1 MVKVTELKNMKLTS
15 FDGGLTWYP
24 QVYDADTCIGL
35 DNTGFLKFDMD
46 IEMGDEN
53 VFNTT
58 GSKLWQRVVL
68 QFDADLK
75 EQYSLMR
82 QDRFTVDNIMKYLY
96 GEQISQIPATFY
108 NKDMQ
113 TKYLNFGS
121 SYLYALHGS
130 GEQHIKRWIRERIM
144 YCDTLLGYNVSS
156 SDYITL
162 RSSKLGEVYLDIQT
176 YIPMYVSVKW
186 RDEANNTGLQ
196 TKRVGRGETVRFSYN
211 MPTATDQEIIIYA
224 GYYLKSLGDVSNL
237 QPTSMLIANASRLT
251 EITCHSPN
259 LINTDLSECK
269 LLQKIDLSNST
280 ALGTGIGAQP
290 ILNIQNCKYLRYCNC
305 YNTKLTAIYTMQAG
319 GNLEEIYYPST
330 TQVIQLQNQ
339 TYLTKVGLP
348 SQTSILCESLADV
361 TIQNCPNIEYLSYPF
376 NEDTPIDFSAMKYVQ
391 NLNLNNSLIPL
402 TVLSF
407 DGFDKMINITLASMP
422 NLIGLGFDDMLPSN
436 ASSTLKNINISNCPK
451 IKKVS
456 FNVSSDDYKVEF
468 ASSGCNIDLS
478 GLASI
483 KTIESNA
490 SIKNVNVLR
499 IPTSTKE
506 LKFTAQYGDGIND
519 IKSIWSANAIHNN
532 DGFEGIDLIDI
543 QLTYLD
549 MSSLNITNAINFH
562 LAPTTQHPNLNT
574 LRDGVTRPYFRPSGS
589 LDFTNYKGEWKNMFK
604 GLDLDKLVIILPE
617 GYLPDE
623 DISSLFEGAKIG
635 SSIEPHS
642 VISKFNFAKNFNYI
656 LKDSDITDISSIT
669 FPRYKFSMKG
679 AFKGSAI
686 TKDILLSSY
695 ASDVS
700 ECFMGCHNLTSIKSN
715 WNNNYTYSPITTNC
729 YFDCINISKIDNAE
743 GYLRNVPSDW
753 GGHGF
758 SKDVLGSYTIEVL
771 DDNFTIYMGD
781 LVDTGVVEWGDNTY
795 TYGETSHRYAKA
807 GIYTISGK
815 IYPNQLDTVPDVTV
829 ANTLLS
835 TTSLPESRT
844 SFKNM
849 FNGCTS
855 LRIID
860 MSTTDTSK
868 ITNMANLLTNC
879 TALTT
884 APIFDYSAIEDAS
897 GMFKGCKNI
906 VKVVFKNLK
915 NSSVIL
921 TDIIKD
927 CLNLITIGF
936 TGKTDVTSAKAIID
950 ILNTYILENAVSTSE
965 LQTNMMSLR
974 NDVDNEIDS
983 INEYQETQDNEI
995 LNTMLATTEIYETIL
1010 MATVSVLASNEEEI
1024 NNNIFGKRMISIYA
1038 TLVEKGLKTIDEI
1051 PFVIREQVKLYLQ
1064 RD

>member
-1 MVKVTELKNMKLTS
+1 MTT
-15 FDGGLTWYP
+15 
-24 QVYDADTCIGL
+24 IGL

-46 IEMGDEN
+46 IEMGDAN

-75 EQYSLMR
+75 AQYSLMR

-251 EITCHSPN
+251 EITCHSSN

-348 SQTSILCESLADV
+348 SQSSILCQSLADV
-361 TIQNCPNIEYLSYPF
+361 TIQNCPNIEYLSYPL
-376 NEDTPIDFSAMKYVQ
+376 NTDTPIDFSAMKYVQ
-391 NLNLNNSLIPL
+391 NLNLNNSLTPL
-402 TVLSF
+402 TVLNF
-407 DGFDKMINITLASMP
+407 DGFDKMMNITLASMP
-422 NLIGLGFDDMLPSN
+422 NLIGLGFDDMLPST
-436 ASSTLKNINISNCPK
+436 ATSTLKNINISNCPK
-451 IKKVS
+451 IKNIS

-468 ASSGCNIDLS
+468 SPSGCDIDLS
-478 GLASI
+478 GLASV

-490 SIKNVNVLR
+490 SVKNINVLR

-506 LKFTAQYGDGIND
+506 LKFTTEYGDGVND

-543 QLTYLD
+543 QLNYLD

-604 GLDLDKLVIILPE
+604 GLDLDKLMIILPE

-635 SSIEPHS
+635 ESIKPHS

-656 LKDSDITDISSIT
+656 LKDSDITDISLIR
-669 FPRYKFSMKG
+669 FPQYKFSLKG
-679 AFKGSAI
+679 AFMGTPI
-686 TKDILLSSY
+686 TKDIALSPY
-695 ASDVS
+695 VSDVS
-700 ECFMGCHNLTSIKSN
+700 DCFKGCHSLISATSN
-715 WNNNYTYSPITTNC
+715 WNGTYNYSPIHNDC
-729 YFDCINISKIDNAE
+729 YYDCINISTIDNAE
-743 GYLRNVPSDW
+743 GYLRNIPSDW

-758 SKDVLGSYTIEVL
+758 NKEILGTYTIETIE
-771 DDNFTIYMGD
+771 DNFTVNFGD
-781 LVDTGVVEWGDNTY
+781 LIDDGVVEWGDGSY
-795 TYGETSHRYAKA
+795 SYGETSHKFAKA
-807 GIYTISGK
+807 GVYTISGK
-815 IYPNQLDTVPDVTV
+815 IYPNIENTIPDITL
-829 ANTLLS
+829 ANTLIS
-835 TTSLPESRT
+835 VTKLPSSRPNY
-844 SFKNM
+844 KNM
-849 FNGCTS
+849 FNGCQS

-860 MSTTDTSK
+860 MSTSDSSRVINTSGMLK
-868 ITNMANLLTNC
+868 NC
-879 TALTT
+879 TSLTT
-884 APIFDYSAIEDAS
+884 VPTFDFNSIDDAS
-897 GMFKGCKNI
+897 FMFQGCRNI
-906 VKVVFKNLK
+906 LKVTFKNLK
-915 NSSVIL
+915 NPSAIL

-927 CLNLITIGF
+927 CLSLATIAF
-936 TGKTDVTSAKAIID
+936 TGKTDVTSAKTIID
-950 ILNTYILENAVSTSE
+950 ILNAYILENAVSASE
-965 LQTNMMSLR
+965 LQANVMSLR
-974 NDVDNEIDS
+974 NDVDS
-983 INEYQETQDNEI
+983 TQENVSTLSEEVQA
-995 LNTMLATTEIYETIL
+995 TMLATVEIYEKFL
-1010 MATVSVLASNEEEI
+1010 GVAAVSYSLIDEEI
-1024 NNNIFGKRMISIYA
+1024 ELSPFDLKMVPVYT
-1038 TLVEKGLKTIDEI
+1038 TLIKHNLKTIDEI
-1051 PFVIREQVKLYLQ
+1051 PSIIREPVKIHLQ

>member
-1 MVKVTELKNMKLTS
+1 MTT
-15 FDGGLTWYP
+15 
-24 QVYDADTCIGL
+24 IGL

-46 IEMGDEN
+46 IEMGDKN

-75 EQYSLMR
+75 AQYSLMR

-121 SYLYALHGS
+121 KYLYALHGS

-196 TKRVGRGETVRFSYN
+196 TKRVGRGETVRFSYD
-211 MPTATDQEIIIYA
+211 MPTATDQEIIVYA

-280 ALGTGIGAQP
+280 ALGTGEGAQP

-348 SQTSILCESLADV
+348 SQSSILCESLADI
-361 TIQNCPNIEYLSYPF
+361 TIQNCPNIEYMSYPF

-402 TVLSF
+402 TVLNF
-407 DGFDKMINITLASMP
+407 DGFDKMVNITLASMP

-436 ASSTLKNINISNCPK
+436 ATSTLKNINISNCPK
-451 IKKVS
+451 IKKIS

-468 ASSGCNIDLS
+468 APSGCNIDLS
-478 GLASI
+478 GLASV

-490 SIKNVNVLR
+490 SVKNVNVLR

-506 LKFTAQYGDGIND
+506 LKFTAEYGDGVND

-604 GLDLDKLVIILPE
+604 GLDLDKLMIILPE

-635 SSIEPHS
+635 ESIKPHS
-642 VISKFNFAKNFNYI
+642 VISKFNFAKNFDYI
-656 LKDSDITDISSIT
+656 LKDSDITDISLIR
-669 FPRYKFSMKG
+669 FPSYRFTLKG
-679 AFKGSAI
+679 AFMNTLI
-686 TKDILLSSY
+686 TKDIALSPY
-695 ASDVS
+695 VTDVS
-700 ECFMGCHNLTSIKSN
+700 DCFKGCHSLTSITSN
-715 WNNNYTYSPITTNC
+715 WNGTYNYPLTHDHC
-729 YFDCINISKIDNAE
+729 YFDCINIATIDSME
-743 GYLRNVPSDW
+743 GHLRDVPTDW

-758 SKDVLGSYTIEVL
+758 NKEILGTYIVETIE
-771 DDNFTIYMGD
+771 DNFTINFGD
-781 LVDTGVVEWGDNTY
+781 LIDDGVVEWGDNSY
-795 TYGETSHRYAKA
+795 SYGESSHRFAKA
-807 GIYTISGK
+807 GVYTVSGK
-815 IYPNQLDTVPDVTV
+815 IYPNVENTIPDVTL
-829 ANTLLS
+829 ANTLIS
-835 TTSLPESRT
+835 VTKLPSSRPNY
-844 SFKNM
+844 KNM
-849 FNGCTS
+849 FNGCQS
-855 LRIID
+855 LRILD
-860 MSTTDTSK
+860 MSTSDSSKVTNTSG
-868 ITNMANLLTNC
+868 MLTNC

-884 APIFDYSAIEDAS
+884 VPTFDYSSIEDAS
-897 GMFKGCKNI
+897 SMFQGCRNI
-906 VKVVFKNLK
+906 LKVTFKNLK
-915 NSSVIL
+915 NPSTIL

-927 CLNLITIGF
+927 CLSLVTIGF
-936 TGKTDVTSAKAIID
+936 MGKTDVTSAKAVID

-965 LQTNMMSLR
+965 LQADVMSLR
-974 NDVDNEIDS
+974 NDVDNEFDN
-983 INEYQETQDNEI
+983 INEQQEAQDAEI
-995 LNTMLATTEIYETIL
+995 LNTMLATTELYETVL
-1010 MATVSVLASNEEEI
+1010 MVTGSTLALNEEV

>member
-1 MVKVTELKNMKLTS
+1 MKLTS

-24 QVYDADTCIGL
+24 QVYDADTTIGL

-58 GSKLWQRVVL
+58 GSQLWKRIVFL
-68 QFDADLK
+68 FDAELK

-113 TKYLNFGS
+113 SKYLNFGS

-144 YCDTLLGYNVSS
+144 YCDTLLGYRVSS

-196 TKRVGRGETVRFSYN
+196 TKRVGRGETVRFTYN
-211 MPTATDQEIIIYA
+211 MPTATDQEIIVYA

-259 LINTDLSECK
+259 LMNTDLSECK

-305 YNTKLTAIYTMQAG
+305 YNTKLTAIYTMQSG
-319 GNLEEIYYPST
+319 GNLEEIYYPSS
-330 TQVIQLQNQ
+330 TQVIDLRNQ

-348 SQTSILCESLADV
+348 SQASILCESLANV
-361 TIQNCPNIEYLSYPF
+361 TIQNCPNIEYMSYPF
-376 NEDTPIDFSAMKYVQ
+376 NEDTPIDFNAMKYVQ
-391 NLNLNNSLIPL
+391 TLDITNSLIPL
-402 TVLSF
+402 TSLNF
-407 DGFDKMINITLASMP
+407 NGFDKMMSIKLASMP
-422 NLIGLGFDDMLPSN
+422 NLESLGFDDMLPSG
-436 ASSTLKNINISNCPK
+436 ATSTLKNISISNCPK
-451 IKKVS
+451 ITKAS
-456 FNVSSDDYKVEF
+456 FNVSSNDYKVEF
-468 ASSGCNIDLS
+468 APTGCDIDLS
-478 GLASI
+478 GLGNI

-490 SIKNVNVLR
+490 SIKNLNVLR

-506 LKFTAQYGDGIND
+506 LKFTAQYGDGLNE

-549 MSSLNITNAINFH
+549 MSSLTITNAINFH

-574 LRDGVTRPYFRPSGS
+574 LRDGTIKPYFRPSGS
-589 LDFTNYKGEWKNMFK
+589 LDFTNYTGAWKNMFK
-604 GLDLDKLVIILPE
+604 GLDLDKLVITMPE

-623 DISSLFEGAKIG
+623 DISSLFEGCKIG
-635 SSIEPHS
+635 SVIKPHS
-642 VISKFNFAKNFNYI
+642 IISKFNFAKVFDYI
-656 LKDSDITDISSIT
+656 LKDSDITDISLIELPS
-669 FPRYKFSMKG
+669 YKFSLKG
-679 AFKGSAI
+679 AFMNTPIA
-686 TKDILLSSY
+686 KDITLSPY
-695 ASDVS
+695 ISDVTD
-700 ECFMGCHNLTSIKSN
+700 CFRGCHNLTSVISN
-715 WNNNYTYSPITTNC
+715 WNRTYSYSPITTNC
-729 YFDCINISKIDNAE
+729 YYDCINIEKIDNME
-743 GYLRNVPSDW
+743 GYLRNIPSDW

-758 SKDVLGSYTIEVL
+758 NKDVMGTYTVEITE
-771 DDNFTIYMGD
+771 DNFTIVLGD
-781 LVDTGVVEWGDNTY
+781 LVDDGVVEWGDNTY
-795 TYGETSHRYAKA
+795 TYGKSSHRFAKA
-807 GIYTISGK
+807 GVYAISGK
-815 IYPNQLDTVPDVTV
+815 IYPNIENTIPDVTL
-829 ANTLLS
+829 ATTLIS
-835 TTSLPESRT
+835 VSKLPSSRPNY
-844 SFKNM
+844 KNM
-849 FNGCTS
+849 FNGCQS

-860 MSTTDTSK
+860 MSTSDSSKVTNTSG
-868 ITNMANLLTNC
+868 MLANC

-884 APIFDYSAIEDAS
+884 APTFDYSSITDAS
-897 GMFKGCKNI
+897 SMFQGCRNI
-906 VKVVFKNLK
+906 LKIAFKNLK
-915 NSSVIL
+915 NPSAIL
-921 TDIIKD
+921 TGIIEG
-927 CLNLITIGF
+927 CLSLTTIGF
-936 TGKTDVTSAKAIID
+936 TGKTDVTSARAIID
-950 ILNTYILENAVSTSE
+950 ILNQYILDNAVSSSALQSE
-965 LQTNMMSLR
+965 VYSLR
-974 NDVDNEIDS
+974 NDINNEVDT
-983 INEYQETQDNEI
+983 INEHQEAQDEEI
-995 LNTMLATTEIYETIL
+995 LNTMLATTEMYEMML
-1010 MATVSVLASNEEEI
+1010 MTTMSASLNSNTFNISADNEPTT
-1024 NNNIFGKRMISIYA
+1024 NIFGMKMISIYV
-1038 TLVEKGLKTIDEI
+1038 TLIKKGLKTIDEI
-1051 PFVIREQVKLYLQ
+1051 PYIIREQVRLYL
-1064 RD
+1064 

>member
-1 MVKVTELKNMKLTS
+1 M
-15 FDGGLTWYP
+15 
-24 QVYDADTCIGL
+24 
-35 DNTGFLKFDMD
+35 

-75 EQYSLMR
+75 AQYSLMR

-196 TKRVGRGETVRFSYN
+196 TKRVGRGETVRFTYN

-402 TVLSF
+402 TVLNF

-499 IPTSTKE
+499 IPISTKE

-562 LAPTTQHPNLNT
+562 LAPTSQHPNLNT

-589 LDFTNYKGEWKNMFK
+589 LDFTNYKGKWKNMFK
-604 GLDLDKLVIILPE
+604 GLDLNKLVITLPE
-617 GYLPDE
+617 GNLPDE

-635 SSIEPHS
+635 STIKPHN
-642 VISKFNFAKNFNYI
+642 VISKFNFAKIFDYI
-656 LKDSDITDISSIT
+656 LKDSDITDISLIK
-669 FPRYKFSMKG
+669 FPAYRFSMKG
-679 AFKGSAI
+679 AFKGTPI

-695 ASDVS
+695 VSDVS

-715 WNNNYTYSPITTNC
+715 WNNDYSFSPITTNS
-729 YFDCINISKIDNAE
+729 YFDCINIATIDNAE
-743 GYLRNVPSDW
+743 GSLRNVPSDW

-758 SKDVLGSYTIEVL
+758 SKDVLGTYTVEIIE
-771 DDNFTIYMGD
+771 DNFTVNFGD
-781 LVDTGVVEWGDNTY
+781 LIEDGVVEWGDNSY
-795 TYGETSHRYAKA
+795 SYGESSHEFAKA
-807 GIYTISGK
+807 GVYTVSGK
-815 IYPNQLDTVPDVTV
+815 IYPNVENAVPDITL
-829 ANTLLS
+829 ANTLIS
-835 TTSLPESRT
+835 VSKLPSSRPNY
-844 SFKNM
+844 KNM
-849 FNGCTS
+849 FNGCQS
-855 LRIID
+855 LRILD
-860 MSTTDTSK
+860 LSTSDSSKVTNTSGMLK
-868 ITNMANLLTNC
+868 DC
-879 TALTT
+879 TAVATV
-884 APIFDYSAIEDAS
+884 PRFDYSSIRDAS
-897 GMFKGCKNI
+897 SMFQGCRNI
-906 VKVVFKNLK
+906 LKVTFKNLK
-915 NSSVIL
+915 NPSAIF
-921 TDIIKD
+921 TDIITD
-927 CLNLITIGF
+927 CLSLATIGF
-936 TGKTDVTSAKAIID
+936 TGKTDVTSARTIIN
-950 ILNTYILENAVSTSE
+950 ILNTYILENAVTTSE
-965 LQTNMMSLR
+965 LQANVMSLR
-974 NDVDNEIDS
+974 NDVDNEIDN

-995 LNTMLATTEIYETIL
+995 LNTMLATTEIYETVL
-1010 MATVSVLASNEEEI
+1010 MATVSAFALNEEEVS
-1024 NNNIFGKRMISIYA
+1024 NNIFGKRMISIYV
-1038 TLVEKGLKTIDEI
+1038 TLIEKGLKTIDEI

>member
-1 MVKVTELKNMKLTS
+1 
-15 FDGGLTWYP
+15 
-24 QVYDADTCIGL
+24 
-35 DNTGFLKFDMD
+35 
-46 IEMGDEN
+46 
-53 VFNTT
+53 
-58 GSKLWQRVVL
+58 
-68 QFDADLK
+68 
-75 EQYSLMR
+75 
-82 QDRFTVDNIMKYLY
+82 
-96 GEQISQIPATFY
+96 
-108 NKDMQ
+108 
-113 TKYLNFGS
+113 
-121 SYLYALHGS
+121 
-130 GEQHIKRWIRERIM
+130 
-144 YCDTLLGYNVSS
+144 
-156 SDYITL
+156 
-162 RSSKLGEVYLDIQT
+162 
-176 YIPMYVSVKW
+176 
-186 RDEANNTGLQ
+186 
-196 TKRVGRGETVRFSYN
+196 
-211 MPTATDQEIIIYA
+211 
-224 GYYLKSLGDVSNL
+224 
-237 QPTSMLIANASRLT
+237 MLIANASRLT

-348 SQTSILCESLADV
+348 SQPSILCESLADV
-361 TIQNCPNIEYLSYPF
+361 TIQNCPNIEYLSYPL
-376 NEDTPIDFSAMKYVQ
+376 NNDNPIDFSAMKYVQ

-402 TVLSF
+402 TELSF

-422 NLIGLGFDDMLPSN
+422 NLIGLGFDDMLPSD
-436 ASSTLKNINISNCPK
+436 AVSTLKNINISNCPK
-451 IKKVS
+451 INKIS

-468 ASSGCNIDLS
+468 APSGCNIDLS

-490 SIKNVNVLR
+490 SIKNVNILR

-562 LAPTTQHPNLNT
+562 LAPTSQHPNLNT

-589 LDFTNYKGEWKNMFK
+589 LDFTNYKGKWKNMFK
-604 GLDLDKLVIILPE
+604 GLDLDKLVITLPE
-617 GYLPDE
+617 GNLPDE

-635 SSIEPHS
+635 STIKPHN
-642 VISKFNFAKNFNYI
+642 VISKFNFAKIFDYI
-656 LKDSDITDISSIT
+656 LKDSDITDISLIK
-669 FPRYKFSMKG
+669 FPAYKFSMKG
-679 AFKGSAI
+679 AFKGTPI

-695 ASDVS
+695 VSDVS

-715 WNNNYTYSPITTNC
+715 WNNDYTYSPITTNC
-729 YFDCINISKIDNAE
+729 YFDCINIATIDNAE
-743 GYLRNVPSDW
+743 GSLRNVPSDW

-758 SKDVLGSYTIEVL
+758 NKDVLGTYTVEIIE
-771 DDNFTIYMGD
+771 DNFTVNFGD
-781 LVDTGVVEWGDNTY
+781 LIDDGVVEWGDNSY
-795 TYGETSHRYAKA
+795 SYGKSSHKFAKA
-807 GIYTISGK
+807 GVYTVSGK
-815 IYPNQLDTVPDVTV
+815 IYPNVENTVPDITL
-829 ANTLLS
+829 ANTLIS
-835 TTSLPESRT
+835 VSKLPSSRPNY
-844 SFKNM
+844 KNM
-849 FNGCTS
+849 FNGCQS
-855 LRIID
+855 LRILD
-860 MSTTDTSK
+860 LSTSDSSKVTNTSGMLK
-868 ITNMANLLTNC
+868 NC

-884 APIFDYSAIEDAS
+884 VPTFDYSSIKDAS
-897 GMFKGCKNI
+897 SMFQGCRNI
-906 VKVVFKNLK
+906 LKVTFKNLK
-915 NSSVIL
+915 NPSSIL

-927 CLNLITIGF
+927 CLSLVTIGF

-950 ILNTYILENAVSTSE
+950 ILNAYILENAVSTSE
-965 LQTNMMSLR
+965 LQANVMSLR
-974 NDVDNEIDS
+974 NDMDNEIDN

-1010 MATVSVLASNEEEI
+1010 MATVSAFALNEEEVS
-1024 NNNIFGKRMISIYA
+1024 NNIFGKRMILIYV
-1038 TLVEKGLKTIDEI
+1038 TLIEKGLKTIDEI
-1051 PFVIREQVKLYLQ
+1051 PFVIREQVKIHLQ